1 MSDKIKV
8 TDNIIGKSILIFISL
23 CGYLMLQLF
32 LIREFSG
39 TEVAFVFLALFS
51 AIFVN
56 YVFVKSLP
64 VFLLLLCI
72 IPFVYLS
79 DTFNYNFIYVFLQ
92 DLPIFIFLLL
102 GVFYYIV
109 NKRNKMIISISYLQ
123 LPVVLLILYS
133 LFSAILGLTKGQSL
147 YQVSFEFYNIFYYFL
162 IIPFVFLLK
171 RDKYYKMLFYAI
183 IFVSIIVAVEYLAN
197 NLILSPER
205 RFTTFHGGFF
215 PITAG
220 LLFSSLLN
228 SRKNAVKSLCL
239 IGCLILIIGGSFVT
253 LTRSV
258 WVSVLVSFAVIGI
271 LSYIKNRNI
280 VLTKKQ
286 IFSYSIIVLF
296 LISFMIFM
304 NSDSPTKGKVSVAEK
319 SETRMESIANPTSD
333 TSFLMRVEI
342 AYYIVQRFLSSPIW
356 GDGLGAT
363 MRYRIFSHNE
373 FYYPDNSWLYM
384 LWKGGILGLFLF
396 LWIYYRFFRQSYR
409 IFRKPE
415 DKFAEVISLG
425 LIGGFAGSLLF
436 SFFAAN
442 LIKYSKTNF
451 LIAICFAFIEYKS
464 HSYTNE
470 NKTEKK

>member
-8 TDNIIGKSILIFISL
+8 KDNIMGKSILIIISL
-23 CGYLMLQLF
+23 CGYLVLQLF

-39 TEVAFVFLALFS
+39 IEVAFVFLALFF

-56 YVFVKSLP
+56 YAFVKSLP

-79 DTFNYNFIYVFLQ
+79 DNFNYNFNYVFLQ
-92 DLPIFIFLLL
+92 DAPIFIFLML
-102 GVFYYIV
+102 GVFYYV
-109 NKRNKMIISISYLQ
+109 VKKGNRMTISISYLQ
-123 LPVVLLILYS
+123 LPVALLILYS
-133 LFSAILGLTKGQSL
+133 LFSAILGLTKGQSF

-171 RDKYYKMLFYAI
+171 KDKYYKTLFYTI
-183 IFVSIIVAVEYLAN
+183 VLVSIIVAIEYLAN
-197 NLILSPER
+197 NLLFRPDK
-205 RFTTFHGGFF
+205 RFTTFHAGFF

-228 SRKNAVKSLCL
+228 SIKNSVKSLCL
-239 IGCLILIIGGSFVT
+239 IGCLVLIIGGSFVT

-258 WVSVLVSFAVIGI
+258 WVAVLVSLAVVGI
-271 LSYIKNRNI
+271 LSYIKSRNI

-296 LISFMIFM
+296 LIFSMIFM
-304 NSDSPTKGKVSVAEK
+304 NSDSPTNGRVGVAEK

-356 GDGLGAT
+356 GDGLGAS
-363 MRYRIFSHNE
+363 MRYKIFSNNA

-384 LWKGGILGLFLF
+384 LWKGGIVGLFLF
-396 LWIYYRFFRQSYR
+396 SWMYYRFFRQSYH
-409 IFRKPE
+409 IFRKHR
-415 DKFAEVISLG
+415 DKFGEVISLG

-442 LIKYSKTNF
+442 LIKYSKTNL
-451 LIAICFAFIEYKS
+451 LIVVCFAFIEYKS
-464 HSYTNE
+464 HLYGNE
-470 NKTEKK
+470 NSTEKE